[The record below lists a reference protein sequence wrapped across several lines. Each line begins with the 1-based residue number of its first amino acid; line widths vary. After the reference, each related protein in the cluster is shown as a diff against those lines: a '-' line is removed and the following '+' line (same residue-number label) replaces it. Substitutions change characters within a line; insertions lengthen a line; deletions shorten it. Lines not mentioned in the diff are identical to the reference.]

1 MENENIGIE
10 AQGIKDKPY
19 IKLLSPKDD
28 LPKDDEY
35 IEFLK
40 GALFTKDICN
50 IALSGEYGSGKSSII
65 RSFLKINESEKTKD
79 RLKCISISLASFKN
93 EAVDKRIL
101 EKSILKQLFY
111 KVDHRSIPNS
121 RYSRIIDIKWWQVLV
136 GMVGIGVI
144 SIPFIIWQQRSSLK
158 GLSILGVRGYV
169 LPLMFS
175 GVLATLSL
183 TTIITKT
190 INKFKFKSIK
200 NSKIIDFE
208 MEKKQSENAFDVNI
222 DEIIYLFQ
230 KNKYDVVF
238 FEDIDR
244 FEDSIKIF
252 TSLRELNEILND
264 SDSLSKYKKGKKLKF
279 VYAIKDDVFF
289 EEKKKNVEEKD
300 ADKNN
305 SENKNINYKYGL
317 ENSKVRT
324 KFFDYIIPVMPVMD
338 ANNSYEDITS
348 VFEIY
353 NSKNEKKIRIS
364 EGLQSDIS
372 IYVDDMRLLRNTFNE
387 FLIYHRKHGN
397 SLKMQEGG
405 VSDSLF
411 SIILYKNMYPQDFAK
426 IYINDGDLY
435 NVFKNKQRLVSNLIP
450 KLDKE
455 IEVINKRIEAID
467 KAWLVDEKEV
477 LCIYKK
483 FRSGSYINLNDSSC
497 KYIDNLEVE
506 DLKNIRSDDR
516 KIDGIGDILDK
527 INTIEDIEK
536 RENILLK
543 KEKLIKQ
550 KQNLLNLTI
559 VELMDKD
566 VNICDEY
573 IKDKE
578 VLKVL
583 LRRGYIAEDYKTYI
597 SILKPGRITYNDN
610 EFLKLVTSKTEAL
623 EKTKNYLLDN
633 PGHVLMRINE
643 NDLGEMGALNLDLLH
658 CIKTLCGEEKYEKRI
673 KRYMDQFKKI
683 NEYRA
688 EVISD
693 YLEKYDEGFKQLVQF
708 ILEINND
715 LFEQF
720 KSIEDVKKN
729 TIDIMFY
736 KIISISDINTIKG
749 DLDIYKEYI
758 LSNNKF
764 IYLDVAKVF
773 PKKIQDLILKLNI
786 NFKNLIFEKDNDN
799 SELIQFIYDH
809 NMYEINEKM
818 IKFIQESIGEIDI
831 DEDSTIYGNIIN
843 GKLEKLI
850 DYINEEEN
858 INKYLEEVYLNTE
871 YTLKDNKGVIELL
884 NNKFVDLEN
893 KSRIIIEKDFAIRDL
908 SIINDKNLYKEIL
921 ENEKSIVNWSNLE
934 LCYNEGG
941 LLEKIIEYLN
951 DVDIAKGLA
960 NEEIK
965 NLNFQRD
972 ILNNEGIK
980 DENIRYLAKSFGE
993 PFIREVFEKDISD
1006 ERIRLLIDINMLGL
1020 SYETYSYVKKNSKNK
1035 VNLIVKY
1042 IDLFISSNN
1051 TYEINLDEFY
1061 SILEKIQ
1068 KDKQLLVLKQYDF
1081 NFLNIEENYKLVDR
1095 IIEGT
1100 EKSEFIQ
1107 IKSLIKKAKIKEVL
1121 SEKKKS
1127 TQRQIIKELSKI
1139 SNQYK
1144 LKPKGKSFV
1153 ISSKDELCEFE
1164 EKLTELNFRITYE
1177 ENGDVVISLNS
1188 TKRKVKD

>member
-1 MENENIGIE
+1 MENENIVIE
-10 AQGIKDKPY
+10 AKEIKDKPY

-40 GALFTKDICN
+40 GALLTKDICN

-136 GMVGIGVI
+136 GMVGIGVV

-264 SDSLSKYKKGKKLKF
+264 SDSLSKYKKGNKLKF

-324 KFFDYIIPVMPVMD
+324 KFFDYIIPVMPIMD
-338 ANNSYEDITS
+338 SNNSYEDITS
-348 VFEIY
+348 IFEIY
-353 NSKNEKKIRIS
+353 NSENENEIRIS

-372 IYVDDMRLLRNTFNE
+372 VYVDDMRLLRNTFNE
-387 FLIYHRKHGN
+387 FLIYYRKHGN
-397 SLKMQEGG
+397 SLKMQKGG
-405 VSDSLF
+405 VADSLF

-426 IYINDGDLY
+426 IYKNDGDLY

-455 IEVINKRIEAID
+455 IEAINKRIEVLD
-467 KAWLVDEKEV
+467 KAWLVDEKEI
-477 LCIYKK
+477 LGIYKK
-483 FRSGSYINLNDSSC
+483 VRSGSYIYMNDNSN
-497 KYIDNLEVE
+497 KYISDLEVE
-506 DLKNIRSDDR
+506 DLKNIRSDYR
-516 KIDGIGDILDK
+516 NIDGIGDILDK
-527 INTIEDIEK
+527 INIIEDIEK
-536 RENILLK
+536 RENIILRR
-543 KEKLIKQ
+543 ERVIKQ
-550 KQNLLNLTI
+550 KQDLFNSTI

-566 VNICDEY
+566 IKICDEY

-583 LRRGYIAEDYKTYI
+583 LRRGYIAEDYKSYI

-623 EKTKNYLLDN
+623 EETKDYILNN

-643 NDLGEMGALNLDLLH
+643 NDLGEMGTLNLDLLH
-658 CIKTLCGEEKYEKRI
+658 FILFQGDEVKFEKRI
-673 KRYMDQFKKI
+673 KRYMDQFKEI
-683 NEYRA
+683 DEYRA

-693 YLEKYDEGFKQLVQF
+693 YLEKYEMGFRQLVLD

-720 KSIEDVKKN
+720 KETEDVKKS
-729 TIDIMFY
+729 TIDIMFN
-736 KIISISDINTIKG
+736 KIISICDIDTIKG
-749 DLDIYKEYI
+749 NLDIYKEYI

-764 IYLDVAKVF
+764 IYLDVAKDF
-773 PKKIQDLILKLNI
+773 QKKIQELILKLNI
-786 NFKNLIFEKDNDN
+786 KFKNLILEKDKDN

-818 IKFIQESIGEIDI
+818 IKFIQESIGNINIDVNC
-831 DEDSTIYGNIIN
+831 TIYGNIIN

-884 NNKFVDLEN
+884 NNELVNLEN

-921 ENEKSIVNWSNLE
+921 ENEKSIVNWCNLE
-934 LCYNEGG
+934 LCYDEVG

-951 DVDIAKGLA
+951 DVNIAKGLA

-972 ILNNEGIK
+972 ILNNEDIK
-980 DENIRYLAKSFGE
+980 DKNIRYLSKSFGK
-993 PFIREVFEKDISD
+993 PFIRSVFKKDISD

-1020 SYETYSYVKKNSKNK
+1020 SEETYPYVENNSENKINLISKYIEVFINDNNLFK
-1035 VNLIVKY
+1035 VNTHEFYGILKKISKEEQLNMLNKY
-1042 IDLFISSNN
+1042 KLDSDTL
-1051 TYEINLDEFY
+1051 ELRENLDKIE
-1061 SILEKIQ
+1061 SILEGTKDEEFRDLKSSIKI
-1068 KDKQLLVLKQYDF
+1068 
-1081 NFLNIEENYKLVDR
+1081 
-1095 IIEGT
+1095 
-1100 EKSEFIQ
+1100 EK
-1107 IKSLIKKAKIKEVL
+1107 IKKVLEFGTDKTQKKIIQELGNISEKYKIKPN
-1121 SEKKKS
+1121 EKK
-1127 TQRQIIKELSKI
+1127 IIVSREDELFK
-1139 SNQYK
+1139 
-1144 LKPKGKSFV
+1144 FV
-1153 ISSKDELCEFE
+1153 IDLQ
-1164 EKLTELNFRITYE
+1164 KLNLNVLFDV
-1177 ENGDVVISLNS
+1177 NGDMVILLDD
-1188 TKRKVKD
+1188 KKEII